1 MVQKTQFDQTS
12 RERER
17 ERDTLISFF
26 LGLPVGFFWSSLELP
41 KHSSRFESFQFDP
54 AIIHSK
60 EMVLFASIAFK
71 LIGSSSIDLNLLHSL
86 KLRIVSRLRK
96 STLSRRRIFGR
107 IYGSIYGR
115 RKYRRVGSR
124 KYRSLGNITGCEPGF
139 EPEGG
144 QSLKQNFFMKIKT
157 NIYFIFKKIL
167 HIK

>member
-12 RERER
+12 RERERER

-41 KHSSRFESFQFDP
+41 KHSCCFESFQFDP

-71 LIGSSSIDLNLLHSL
+71 LIGSSSSDLNLLHSL
-86 KLRIVSRLRK
+86 KLTIVSRLRK

-107 IYGSIYGR
+107 IYERSQGR
-115 RKYRRVGSR
+115 RSK
-124 KYRSLGNITGCEPGF
+124 N
-139 EPEGG
+139 
-144 QSLKQNFFMKIKT
+144 
-157 NIYFIFKKIL
+157 
-167 HIK
+167 

>member
-12 RERER
+12 RERERER

-41 KHSSRFESFQFDP
+41 KHSCCFESFQFDP

-96 STLSRRRIFGR
+96 STLSRRRIFGENG
-107 IYGSIYGR
+107 IYGHSKGADCLI
-115 RKYRRVGSR
+115 
-124 KYRSLGNITGCEPGF
+124 RSQIHTCPPKNLPRGCGVLPCRTLSSNISSVSSALVSELTVQFPT
-139 EPEGG
+139 
-144 QSLKQNFFMKIKT
+144 I
-157 NIYFIFKKIL
+157 
-167 HIK
+167 